1 MSPRHS
7 DEDLKLSFQDLSL
20 ASQKA
25 ANAISGLGVKKAVC
39 ILPKV
44 PEWWIINIGT
54 IRANVTLLPGTTQLQ
69 SKDILGR
76 LTASG
81 ADCIIADQLVAD
93 KVRTFIQSFECLL
106 FQKVIAFTVVTEL
119 VNRVSESRLLANG
132 INVK

>member
-1 MSPRHS
+1 MILCRDRTALWYVSPLHP

-25 ANAISGLGVKKAVC
+25 ANAVSSLGVKKAVC

-81 ADCIIADQLVAD
+81 ADCIIADPLVAE
-93 KVRTFIQSFECLL
+93 KVRTLSHTLPL
-106 FQKVIAFTVVTEL
+106 VTEL
-119 VNRVSESRLLANG
+119 VG
-132 INVK
+132 INVKQL